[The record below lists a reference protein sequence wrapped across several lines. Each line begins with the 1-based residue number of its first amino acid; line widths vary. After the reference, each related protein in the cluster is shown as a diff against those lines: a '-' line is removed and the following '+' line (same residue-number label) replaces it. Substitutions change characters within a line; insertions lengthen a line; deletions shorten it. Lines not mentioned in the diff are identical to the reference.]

1 MNSYFGNIY
10 KDDDINI
17 MNKNIT
23 QRQSLEYCI
32 EQYNGLS
39 FMQRNCIRH
48 EFITIFKQNIFLR
61 ILSINKIISKHDDT
75 IMADKISLIN
85 YKRIIIGYELD
96 YTFRKDVYSKIQK
109 KTLFIPLYINPYKIV
124 KSMIFYYY
132 LDKKNKKDIE
142 NEEQMEIY
150 FKDYNNYDYQYI

>member
-48 EFITIFKQNIFLR
+48 EFITIFKQ
-61 ILSINKIISKHDDT
+61 KH
-75 IMADKISLIN
+75 
-85 YKRIIIGYELD
+85 
-96 YTFRKDVYSKIQK
+96 
-109 KTLFIPLYINPYKIV
+109 
-124 KSMIFYYY
+124 
-132 LDKKNKKDIE
+132 
-142 NEEQMEIY
+142 
-150 FKDYNNYDYQYI
+150 

>member
-1 MNSYFGNIY
+1 MNSYLASLY
-10 KDDDINI
+10 KDGDINI

-32 EQYNGLS
+32 DQYSGLS
-39 FMQRNCIRH
+39 FMQRNSIRY
-48 EFITIFKQNIFLR
+48 EFMTIFKQNIFLK
-61 ILSINKIISKHDDT
+61 ILSINKVISKHDDT
-75 IMADKISLIN
+75 IMADSISLIN
-85 YKRIIIGYELD
+85 YKRSIIGYELD

-109 KTLFIPLYINPYKIV
+109 KTLFIPLYINPYQLV

-150 FKDYNNYDYQYI
+150 FKDYNNYDCQYI